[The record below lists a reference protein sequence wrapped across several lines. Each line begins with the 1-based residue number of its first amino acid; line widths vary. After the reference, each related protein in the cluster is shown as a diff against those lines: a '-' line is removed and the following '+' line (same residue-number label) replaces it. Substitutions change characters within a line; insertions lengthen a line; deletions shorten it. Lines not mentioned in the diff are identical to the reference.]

1 MNKPI
6 LQVRATT
13 LALLGLATLMTVA
26 AQAALAQAA
35 PAAAPPV
42 RTATVDLADATIF
55 YRYTGQGSTGRPVL
69 FVHALLIDSRLWL
82 DQLDGLC
89 AARRCLAPD
98 FSGFGFSSPLRGDKV
113 DQQAYADEL
122 LEFLDR
128 VGVKGPVDVV
138 ALSAGGNIAAAA
150 YLKNPARFR
159 SMVLISTG
167 FGAGVLD
174 AATARYRAENARN
187 VVIEGK
193 DALFRRFNEYIV
205 APQASLMARAR
216 YKTMIEQTSYES
228 LVAFF
233 NTTEFGGSPSLPG
246 ALRLPVMVPVGRG
259 DSVLTVQGA
268 EKLVSQLPD
277 ARVVR
282 IESAGRLLPLES
294 PAELNAAVNQF
305 WNELD
310 ARGSTK

>member
-1 MNKPI
+1 M
-6 LQVRATT
+6 
-13 LALLGLATLMTVA
+13 
-26 AQAALAQAA
+26 
-35 PAAAPPV
+35 
-42 RTATVDLADATIF
+42 
-55 YRYTGQGSTGRPVL
+55 
-69 FVHALLIDSRLWL
+69 HALLIDSRLWL

-89 AARRCLAPD
+89 ETRRCLAPD

-113 DQQAYADEL
+113 DHDGYADEL

-167 FGAGVLD
+167 FGSGSLD

-205 APQASLMARAR
+205 GPQASLMARAR
-216 YKTMIEQTSYES
+216 YKTMIEQTPYES

-233 NTTEFGGSPSLPG
+233 NTTEFGGAAALPG
-246 ALRLPVMVPVGRG
+246 ALKLPVMVPVGRG

-268 EKLVSQLPD
+268 ERLAAQLPD

-282 IESAGRLLPLES
+282 IESAGRLLPLEA
-294 PAELNAAVNQF
+294 PNELNASVRQF
-305 WNELD
+305 WSELD
-310 ARGSTK
+310 ARGSAK

>member
-1 MNKPI
+1 MKIPNMRM
-6 LQVRATT
+6 RA
-13 LALLGLATLMTVA
+13 ALLG
-26 AQAALAQAA
+26 AALLLAGTAQ
-35 PAAAPPV
+35 AAPPV

-55 YRYTGQGSTGRPVL
+55 YRYTGQASTGRPVL

-82 DQLDGLC
+82 DQLGSLC
-89 AARRCLAPD
+89 EARRCLAPD

-113 DQQAYADEL
+113 NQQAYAAEL

-138 ALSAGGNIAAAA
+138 ALSAGGNIAAEA

-167 FGAGVLD
+167 FGGSGVLD

-205 APQASLMARAR
+205 APEASLMARAR
-216 YKTMIEQTSYES
+216 YKTMIEQTPYES

-233 NTTEFGGSPSLPG
+233 NTTEFGGSASLPG
-246 ALRLPVMVPVGRG
+246 SLKLPVMVPVGRG

-268 EKLVSQLPD
+268 ERLVGQLPD

-294 PAELNAAVNQF
+294 PVQFNAAVQQF
-305 WNELD
+305 WSELD
-310 ARGSTK
+310 ARGSSK

>member
-1 MNKPI
+1 MKLPKNPI
-6 LQVRATT
+6 RALS
-13 LALLGLATLMTVA
+13 LALLSAVTLLSTA
-26 AQAALAQAA
+26 AQ
-35 PAAAPPV
+35 AAPPV

-55 YRYTGQGSTGRPVL
+55 YRHAGTGRPVV

-82 DQLDGLC
+82 DQLGNLC
-89 AARRCLAPD
+89 EARRCLAPD

-113 DQQAYADEL
+113 NQQAYADEL

-167 FGAGVLD
+167 FGGSGVLD

-205 APQASLMARAR
+205 APEASLMARAR
-216 YKTMIEQTSYES
+216 YKTMIEQTPYES

-233 NTTEFGGSPSLPG
+233 NTTEFGGSASLPG
-246 ALRLPVMVPVGRG
+246 ALKLPVMIPVGRG

-268 EKLVSQLPD
+268 ERLAGQLPD

-294 PAELNAAVNQF
+294 PQQLNAAVSQF
-305 WNELD
+305 WSELD
-310 ARGSTK
+310 ARGSAK